1 MTFKMNSFFHLTLF
15 LMLFCM
21 SGALRA
27 SDLIL
32 ADKGVSRMPIVL
44 GKDAPPETL
53 KAANSLAEYIEK
65 ISGARPQILPQPPGP
80 APASAIWIGAHPG
93 LEQLFPGIKMEFQ
106 NPEEILI
113 ACNGRHLLIAG
124 RDRMTDGKQVE
135 CGTANAI
142 YTFLQKYLDVR
153 WFYPGPLGE
162 DVIKRDTIKFPAF
175 EYRFHPQFLQRAIYR
190 RFFGN
195 QDWCRFQRILLDTL
209 DVPAGHGFGDWWGK
223 YSKDHP
229 DYFAL
234 QPNGKR
240 DGYPGTNRAK
250 LCDSNPKV
258 WDQFMLNVDEELKK
272 DPTAKVFNASP
283 NDSFMSGYCVC
294 DKCEAWD
301 ATDAPKCNLEWQNL
315 KKEHVVLTDRY
326 AKFWN
331 TLGRSLKQRYPE
343 KELWIYG
350 MAYGTALRTPPE
362 KEVLDKNIV
371 IGFVGSF
378 PITCEERRQEEKA
391 VFKQWKDKA
400 KSLVYRPNM
409 FWYSGGMAGFPTIA
423 IKKTIEDFRFLAE
436 NNCIGLIIDT
446 TPQHWATQGPQYYV
460 MAQMA
465 WDPFQDGK
473 ALLEDYYRRC
483 FGKAADS
490 IRSYC
495 QLMEDAHNRLTET
508 PGWKPSMGMIRKT
521 TDELAKI
528 YDSELVNKA
537 DTILKKAESEL
548 QNEPDIYRK
557 RVALMRSGLDF
568 TKLQTE
574 IINVMRKVRESGD
587 KDKESH
593 EKAIALSLERKKF
606 FKSYDGIAIND
617 HLFNITWLK
626 ARNMESYMGYG
637 PEGLPT
643 SSSEKTKSPSGK
655 DAKDPAI
662 RDDVQ

>member
-1 MTFKMNSFFHLTLF
+1 MRK
-15 LMLFCM
+15 LMLEIAMMLM
-21 SGALRA
+21 SVM
-27 SDLIL
+27 IL
-32 ADKGVSRMPIVL
+32 AEEMTIIKDGVCKVPVIVSEKASGDSL
-44 GKDAPPETL
+44 L
-53 KAANSLAEYIEK
+53 AANHLAEYVQK
-65 ISGARPQILPQPPGP
+65 ISGALPSVLNGFPKTIPD
-80 APASAIWIGAHPG
+80 SAIWIGYQPV
-93 LEQLFPGIKMEFQ
+93 LKTLFPNVNFNFQ
-106 NPEEILI
+106 HPEEILI
-113 ACNGRHLLIAG
+113 VCNGRHLAILGSEKIVEG
-124 RDRMTDGKQVE
+124 IQLKDG
-135 CGTANAI
+135 TPNAV
-142 YTFLQKYLDVR
+142 YTFLQKHLDVR

-162 DVIKRDTIKFPAF
+162 DVIRRQTIKFPPF
-175 EYRFHPQFLQRAIYR
+175 EYRFHPQFLRRAIYR
-190 RFFGN
+190 RYFN
-195 QDWCRFQRILLDTL
+195 NKDWCRFQRLMNDTL
-209 DVPAGHGFGDWWGK
+209 NVPAGHGFDDWWEK
-223 YSKDHP
+223 YSKEHP

-240 DGYPGTNRAK
+240 DGYPGTNKAK
-250 LCDSNPKV
+250 ICDSNPKV
-258 WDQFMLNVDEELKK
+258 WDQFLLNVDEELKK
-272 DPTAKVFNASP
+272 DPTANVFNASP
-283 NDSFMSGYCVC
+283 NDSYLSGYCVC
-294 DKCEAWD
+294 QDCEAWD
-301 ATDAPKCNLEWQNL
+301 AADAPKCNRNLEWQNL
-315 KKEHVVLTDRY
+315 KKEHVALTDRY

-331 TLGRSLKQRYPE
+331 VLGRRLKELHPE
-343 KELWIYG
+343 RELWIYG
-350 MAYGTALRTPPE
+350 MAYGDALITPPV

-391 VFKQWKDKA
+391 TFKQWKEKA
-400 KSLVYRPNM
+400 KALVYRPNL

-465 WDPFQDGK
+465 WDPFQDGD

-548 QNEPDIYRK
+548 QNEPEIYRK

-587 KDKESH
+587 KDKEAN
-593 EKAIALSLERKKF
+593 EKAMALSIERRKF
-606 FKSYDGIAIND
+606 FKLYDGIAIND
-617 HLFNITWLK
+617 HIFNVTWLK
-626 ARNMESYMGYG
+626 GHKMESYMGYG

-643 SSSEKTKSPSGK
+643 SSSEKKKSPNGK